1 MTKSQQLK
9 RVGISWL
16 LASLRY
22 LTPAPTAP
30 GRNPAQL
37 PWPGQHPAQCPTG
50 ISTSYATTE
59 GEREAGSETRPR
71 SAALESVWSRT
82 LDLGRPFGSEGKSF
96 YRPFPPFEWQ
106 VWLLSLGI
114 SITGIYGVAP
124 APRLSKQDIGES
136 AASAGSRD
144 AVAIRGAPAWA
155 PVGARGQLLIQPP
168 GPEFRGASV
177 QGLSHL
183 QGEAP
188 PACAQTSGV
197 PGQCL
202 PPPAVRF
209 PFAAG
214 DSSHGVDVASRSWGA
229 PAMAGAASLL
239 PVHPP
244 APAHLG
250 PGLLGGQGNL
260 LTWGGRGQTPCLSA
274 RT

>member
-22 LTPAPTAP
+22 LTPATAPTLRP

-37 PWPGQHPAQCPTG
+37 PWPGQHQPQCPAG
-50 ISTSYATTE
+50 IGTSYGTTDV
-59 GEREAGSETRPR
+59 EREVGSETRLR

-82 LDLGRPFGSEGKSF
+82 LDLGIPFGSKGKSF
-96 YRPFPPFEWQ
+96 YRPFPPFERQ

-136 AASAGSRD
+136 AVSAGSPRCCGRQG
-144 AVAIRGAPAWA
+144 VLAWA
-155 PVGARGQLLIQPP
+155 PVGARGQLLTQQP
-168 GPEFRGASV
+168 GPELRGASV
-177 QGLSHL
+177 RGLSHL

-197 PGQCL
+197 SGQRC
-202 PPPAVRF
+202 
-209 PFAAG
+209 
-214 DSSHGVDVASRSWGA
+214 
-229 PAMAGAASLL
+229 
-239 PVHPP
+239 
-244 APAHLG
+244 HL
-250 PGLLGGQGNL
+250 Q
-260 LTWGGRGQTPCLSA
+260 R
-274 RT
+274 